1 MLLEGKAPE
10 ESRGSLWDLPH
21 MALHLDIPGSSECPL
36 LKGRNQMPSDIV
48 ATQENTDTEA
58 SGKLGLLPLTAL
70 VVGSMIGGGVFSLPQ
85 NMARGASAG
94 AVTIGWLI
102 TGIGMLALAFVYRN
116 LSTRKPALDAGP
128 YSYARAGFGDYVG
141 FNSAWGYWL
150 SAWIGN
156 VSYVVLIFGAL
167 SYFYAPFGV
176 EGNTWQSI
184 VGASIALWLVHAL
197 VLMGVRQAAI
207 VNTITTIAK
216 LAPIFLFIVLA
227 LVAFNLPT
235 FQLDFWG
242 TEDLSLGSITTQ
254 VQSTMLVTL
263 WVFIGIE
270 GASVGSGRAKKR
282 SDIGKA
288 TILGFVTVLLLYLLV
303 SLLSLGVMTQPELA
317 GLPAAASM
325 ANVLES
331 IVGPWGSVV
340 VRIGLVISVAGAF
353 LSWTLLAAEIPY
365 RAAKE
370 GMLPEVFA
378 TENDNNS
385 PSGALWITNIC
396 VQIVLI
402 VTLYANSTYLALF
415 YIASTAILVPYVFSG
430 AYALKLALS
439 GESYADHEGRVLDM
453 AIGGLAT
460 VYGAWLVY
468 AAGPTY
474 LLMCAI
480 LYAVGIPIYIWARWS
495 HKARAFKPIEILIA
509 TGLVA
514 AALVAGYLMWTG
526 AISAL

>member
-1 MLLEGKAPE
+1 MSTDLTGTDKPST
-10 ESRGSLWDLPH
+10 ESKTG
-21 MALHLDIPGSSECPL
+21 
-36 LKGRNQMPSDIV
+36 
-48 ATQENTDTEA
+48 T
-58 SGKLGLLPLTAL
+58 LGLLPMTAL

-94 AVTIGWLI
+94 AITIGWLV
-102 TGIGMLALAFVYRN
+102 TGIGMLALAFVYMN
-116 LSTRKPALDAGP
+116 LSTRKPDLDAGP
-128 YSYARAGFGDYVG
+128 YSYARAGFGNFVG
-141 FNSAWGYWL
+141 FNSAWGYWI
-150 SAWIGN
+150 SAWLGN

-167 SYFYAPFGV
+167 SYFYAPFGE
-176 EGNTWQSI
+176 EGNTWQAI
-184 VGASIALWLVHAL
+184 VGASICVWLVHAL
-197 VLMGVRQAAI
+197 VLVGVRQAAFI
-207 VNTITTIAK
+207 NTITTVAK

-227 LVAFNLPT
+227 IVAFNLPT

-242 TEDLSLGSITTQ
+242 EEALTLGSITTQ
-254 VQSTMLVTL
+254 VKSTMLVTL

-270 GASVGSGRAKKR
+270 GASVGSGRAAKR

-288 TILGFVTVLLLYLLV
+288 TILGFVSVLMLYLLV
-303 SLLSLGVMTQPELA
+303 SLLSLGVMSQPELA
-317 GLPAAASM
+317 ALPAAASM
-325 ANVLES
+325 AYVLES

-353 LSWTLLAAEIPY
+353 LSWTLLAAEIPF

-370 GMLPEVFA
+370 GILPEVFGK
-378 TENDNNS
+378 ENANGS

-396 VQIVLI
+396 VQVVLI

-430 AYALKLALS
+430 AYALKLAIT
-439 GESYADHEGRVLDM
+439 GESYGPQEGRGRDM
-453 AIGGLAT
+453 AIGALAT

-480 LYAVGIPIYIWARWS
+480 IYAVGIPIYVQARKS
-495 HKARAFKPIEILIA
+495 NGEDAFTPAEVLVAIILIGAA
-509 TGLVA
+509 TVA
-514 AALVAGYLMWTG
+514 SYLMSTG
-526 AISAL
+526 VISAL

>member
-1 MLLEGKAPE
+1 MSTDMTATGGPTTKA
-10 ESRGSLWDLPH
+10 
-21 MALHLDIPGSSECPL
+21 APG
-36 LKGRNQMPSDIV
+36 
-48 ATQENTDTEA
+48 T
-58 SGKLGLLPLTAL
+58 LGLLPLTAL

-94 AVTIGWLI
+94 AITIGWLI
-102 TGIGMLALAFVYRN
+102 TGIGMLALAFVYKN
-116 LSTRKPALDAGP
+116 LSTRKPGLDAGP
-128 YSYARAGFGDYVG
+128 YSYARAGFGNFVG

-156 VSYVVLIFGAL
+156 VSYAVLIFGAL
-167 SYFYAPFGV
+167 SYFYLPFGA
-176 EGNTWQSI
+176 EGNTWQAI
-184 VGASIALWLVHAL
+184 VGASICVWLVHAL

-207 VNTITTIAK
+207 INTITTIAK
-216 LAPIFLFIVLA
+216 LGPIFLFIVVA
-227 LVAFNLPT
+227 LVAFNMPT
-235 FQLDFWG
+235 FRLDFWG
-242 TEDLSLGSITTQ
+242 TEALTLGSITAQ

-270 GASVGSGRAKKR
+270 GASVGSGRAAKR
-282 SDIGKA
+282 SDIGRA

-303 SLLSLGVMTQPELA
+303 SLLSLGVMAQPELA
-317 GLPAAASM
+317 ALPAAASM

-353 LSWTLLAAEIPY
+353 LSWTLLAAEIPF

-370 GMLPEVFA
+370 GILPDFFA
-378 TENDNNS
+378 RENANGS
-385 PSGALWITNIC
+385 PSGALWMTNIC
-396 VQIVLI
+396 VQIVLV

-430 AYALKLALS
+430 AYALKLALT
-439 GESYADHEGRVLDM
+439 GESYGPAEGRGVDM
-453 AIGGLAT
+453 AVGALAT
-460 VYGAWLVY
+460 VYGVWLVY
-468 AAGPTY
+468 AAGPAY

-480 LYAVGIPIYIWARWS
+480 LYAVGIPVYLWARKS
-495 HKARAFKPIEILIA
+495 HDKQTFTPVETLIA
-509 TGLVA
+509 LGLVGA
-514 AALVAGYLMWTG
+514 AVVAGYLMWSG

>member
-1 MLLEGKAPE
+1 
-10 ESRGSLWDLPH
+10 
-21 MALHLDIPGSSECPL
+21 
-36 LKGRNQMPSDIV
+36 MPSDMT
-48 ATQENTDTEA
+48 ATGTASNTSS

-70 VVGSMIGGGVFSLPQ
+70 VIGSMIGGGVFSLPQ

-94 AVTIGWLI
+94 AITIGWLI
-102 TGIGMLALAFVYRN
+102 TGIGMLALAFVYKN

-128 YSYARAGFGDYVG
+128 YSYARAGFGNFVG

-156 VSYVVLIFGAL
+156 VSYAVLIFGAL
-167 SYFYAPFGV
+167 SYFYAPFGA
-176 EGNTWQSI
+176 EGNTWQAI
-184 VGASIALWLVHAL
+184 VGASVCLWLVHAL

-207 VNTITTIAK
+207 INVITTIAK
-216 LAPIFLFIVLA
+216 LGPIFLFVVLVF
-227 LVAFNLPT
+227 VAFNMPT

-242 TEDLSLGSITTQ
+242 TETLSLGSITAQ

-270 GASVGSGRAKKR
+270 GASVGSGRARRR
-282 SDIGKA
+282 SDIGTA
-288 TILGFVTVLLLYLLV
+288 TILGFVTVLCLYLLV
-303 SLLSLGVMTQPELA
+303 SLLSLGVMSQPELA
-317 GLPAAASM
+317 ALPAAASM

-331 IVGPWGSVV
+331 VVGAWGSVL

-365 RAAKE
+365 RAANE
-370 GMLPEVFA
+370 GMLPAVFA
-378 TENDNNS
+378 TENENGS
-385 PSGALWITNIC
+385 PAGALWITNVC
-396 VQIVLI
+396 VQVVLI

-430 AYALKLALS
+430 AYALKLAIT
-439 GESYADHEGRVLDM
+439 GESYDTSEGRGRDM
-453 AIGGLAT
+453 AVGGLAT

-468 AAGPTY
+468 AAGPAY

-480 LYAVGIPIYIWARWS
+480 LYAVGIPVYFWARRS
-495 HKARAFKPIEILIA
+495 RNARAFTPAEIVIA
-509 TGLVA
+509 LGLVGA
-514 AALVAGYLMWTG
+514 AIVAAYLMWTG

>member
-1 MLLEGKAPE
+1 
-10 ESRGSLWDLPH
+10 
-21 MALHLDIPGSSECPL
+21 
-36 LKGRNQMPSDIV
+36 MPADFASTDRY
-48 ATQENTDTEA
+48 ATTET

-70 VVGSMIGGGVFSLPQ
+70 VIGSMVGGGVFSLPQ

-102 TGIGMLALAFVYRN
+102 TGIGMLALAFVYKN
-116 LSTRKPALDAGP
+116 LSTRKPMLDAGP

-150 SAWIGN
+150 SAWLGN
-156 VSYVVLIFGAL
+156 VSYAVLIFGAL
-167 SYFYAPFGV
+167 SYFYAPFGA

-184 VGASIALWLVHAL
+184 VGASVALWLVHAL
-197 VLMGVRQAAI
+197 VLMGVREAAI
-207 VNTITTIAK
+207 VNVITTIAK
-216 LAPIFLFIVLA
+216 LGPIFLFVVLA

-242 TEDLSLGSITTQ
+242 TETLSLGSITTQ

-270 GASVGSGRAKKR
+270 GASVGSGRARKR

-288 TILGFVTVLLLYLLV
+288 TILGFVTVLCLYLLV
-303 SLLSLGVMTQPELA
+303 SLLSLGVMSQPELA

-331 IVGPWGSVV
+331 IVGPWGAVV

-370 GMLPEVFA
+370 GMLPEIFF
-378 TENDNNS
+378 TENANGS
-385 PSGALWITNIC
+385 PSGALWITNTC
-396 VQIVLI
+396 VQIVLL
-402 VTLYANSTYLALF
+402 VTLFANSTYLALF

-430 AYALKLALS
+430 AYAFKLALS
-439 GESYADHEGRVLDM
+439 GESYAEHEGRGLDM

-480 LYAVGIPIYIWARWS
+480 LYAVGIPAYIWARRS
-495 HKARAFKPIEILIA
+495 HRERAFNPVEMLIA
-509 TGLVA
+509 AGLLVA
-514 AALVAGYLMWTG
+514 AIVAGYLMWTG

>member
-1 MLLEGKAPE
+1 MSIQIA
-10 ESRGSLWDLPH
+10 
-21 MALHLDIPGSSECPL
+21 
-36 LKGRNQMPSDIV
+36 V
-48 ATQENTDTEA
+48 TQQQPAHAEA
-58 SGKLGLLPLTAL
+58 RKLGLLPLTAL

-94 AVTIGWLI
+94 AITLGWLI
-102 TGIGMLALAFVYRN
+102 TGIGMLALAFVYKN
-116 LSTRKPALDAGP
+116 LSTRKPELDAGP
-128 YSYARAGFGDYVG
+128 YSYARAGFGDFVG

-156 VSYVVLIFGAL
+156 VSYAVLIFGAL
-167 SYFYAPFGV
+167 SYFYAPFGE
-176 EGNTWQSI
+176 EGNTWQAI
-184 VGASIALWLVHAL
+184 VGASICVWLVHGL

-207 VNTITTIAK
+207 VNVITTIAK
-216 LAPIFLFIVLA
+216 LAPIFLFIVLVF
-227 LVAFNLPT
+227 VAFQMPT
-235 FQLDFWG
+235 FKLDFWG
-242 TEDLSLGSITTQ
+242 AESLTLGSITAQ

-270 GASVGSGRAKKR
+270 GASVGSGRARKR

-303 SLLSLGVMTQPELA
+303 SLLSLGAMSQPELA
-317 GLPAAASM
+317 ALPGAASM

-331 IVGPWGSVV
+331 VVGPWGSVL

-353 LSWTLLAAEIPY
+353 LSWTLLAAEIPF

-370 GMLPEVFA
+370 GMLPAFFA
-378 TENDNNS
+378 KENDSGS

-430 AYALKLALS
+430 AYLLKLALS
-439 GESYADHEGRVLDM
+439 GEGYTALEGRGGDI
-453 AIGGLAT
+453 AIGALAT

-468 AAGPTY
+468 AAGPAY
-474 LLMCAI
+474 LLMCAM
-480 LYAVGIPIYIWARWS
+480 LYAVGIPVYIWARRS
-495 HKARAFKPIEILIA
+495 RGERAFTAAEIALA
-509 TGLVA
+509 LALVA
-514 AALVAGYLMWTG
+514 TALVAGYLMYTG
-526 AISAL
+526 VISAL